1 MPFRESPRQT
11 GRSALE
17 LLFAVAILVSLL
29 ALGLPGLRAYSS
41 EAHILGAAEVFK
53 QEFRKARSIATTS
66 NRQTAIRFEVTADG
80 SFVSVYQDG
89 NNNGVLSADIQRGVD
104 KRLAGPRLLTPGA
117 PNLRIAILP
126 GTPAPPPDSG
136 LLDTR
141 DPIRFGR
148 SEMVSFTPLG
158 GATPGT
164 FYLAGDGVQAA
175 IRVNGETGRIR
186 LLIFRTGKW
195 RER

>member
-1 MPFRESPRQT
+1 MREEGHT
-11 GRSALE
+11 LME
-17 LLFAVAILVSLL
+17 LLFAVAMLMALL

-53 QEFRKARSIATTS
+53 QEFRKARSSATTT
-66 NRQTAIRFEVTADG
+66 NRQTAIRFEETASG
-80 SFVSVYQDG
+80 PRVSVYQDG
-89 NNNGVLSADIQRGVD
+89 NNNGVLRQDIERGID
-104 KRLAGPRLLTPGA
+104 KRLSGPRRLVPGA
-117 PNLRIAILP
+117 PGVRIAIHP
-126 GTPAPPPDSG
+126 GTPAPPPERG

-148 SEMVSFTPLG
+148 AEMVSFTPLG

-175 IRVNGETGRIR
+175 IRVTGASGRIR
-186 LLIFRTGKW
+186 LLIYRTGKW

>member
-1 MPFRESPRQT
+1 MRERGHSL
-11 GRSALE
+11 LE
-17 LLFAVAILVSLL
+17 LLVAVGLLLLLL
-29 ALGLPGLRAYSS
+29 ALGLPGLRVYAS
-41 EAHILGAAEVFK
+41 EAHILGAAEVFR
-53 QEFRKARSIATTS
+53 QEFRKARSGAITS
-66 NRQTAIRFEVTADG
+66 NRQTAIRFEQTAAG

-89 NNNGVLSADIQRGVD
+89 NGNGVLSADIARGVD
-104 KRLAGPRLLTPGA
+104 RRLSGPRRLHSGA
-117 PNLRIAILP
+117 PSVRIAIHP
-126 GTPAPPPDSG
+126 GTPAPPPERG

-175 IRVNGETGRIR
+175 IRVVGDSGRIR
-186 LLIFRTGKW
+186 LLIYRKKW
-195 RER
+195 SER

>member
-1 MPFRESPRQT
+1 MRET
-11 GRSALE
+11 GHSLME
-17 LLFAVAILVSLL
+17 LLFAVAMLMALL

-53 QEFRKARSIATTS
+53 QEFRKARSSATTT
-66 NRQTAIRFEVTADG
+66 NRQTAIRFEETASG
-80 SFVSVYQDG
+80 PCVSVYQDG
-89 NNNGVLSADIQRGVD
+89 NNNGVLRFDIERGIDRRVS
-104 KRLAGPRLLTPGA
+104 GPRRLDSGA
-117 PNLRIAILP
+117 ASVRIAIHP
-126 GTPAPPPDSG
+126 GTPAPPPENG

-148 SEMVSFTPLG
+148 AEMVSFTPLG

-164 FYLAGDGVQAA
+164 FYLAGAGVQAA
-175 IRVNGETGRIR
+175 IRVTGASGRIR
-186 LLIFRTGKW
+186 LLIYRTGKW

>member
-1 MPFRESPRQT
+1 MRGERQARQT
-11 GRSALE
+11 GRTLIE
-17 LLFAVAILVSLL
+17 LLLAVGILLSAL

-41 EAHILGAAEVFK
+41 EAQILGAAEVFK
-53 QEFRKARSIATTS
+53 QEFRKARSIATTT
-66 NRQTAIRFEVTADG
+66 NRQTAIRFEDTSAG

-104 KRLAGPRLLTPGA
+104 KRVSGPRRLTTGA
-117 PNLRIAILP
+117 ATVRIAILP

-148 SEMVSFTPLG
+148 SEMASFTPLG

-175 IRVNGETGRIR
+175 IRVTGETSRIR
-186 LLIFRTGKW
+186 LLIYRTGKW

>member
-1 MPFRESPRQT
+1 VRERGHSL
-11 GRSALE
+11 LE
-17 LLFAVAILVSLL
+17 LLFAVVILMLL
-29 ALGLPGLRAYSS
+29 LTLGLPGLRAYSS

-53 QEFRKARSIATTS
+53 QEFRRARSIATTS
-66 NRQTAIRFEVTADG
+66 NRQTAIRFEQSAAG
-80 SFVSVYQDG
+80 AFISVYQDG
-89 NNNGVLSADIQRGVD
+89 NHNGVMSADIARGID
-104 KRLAGPRLLTPGA
+104 KRLAGPRRLDPGA
-117 PNLRIAILP
+117 ASVRIAIHP
-126 GTPAPPPDSG
+126 GTPAPPPEKG

-148 SEMVSFTPLG
+148 AEMLSFTPLG

-175 IRVNGETGRIR
+175 LRVSGETSRIR
-186 LLIFRTGKW
+186 LLIYRRGKW